1 MYFDEIIGHQHLK
14 KQLLKSLRRGR
25 VPHAQ
30 LFVAP
35 SGTGAL
41 PLALAYAHQ
50 LLCFSEI
57 DGEWIENKTASLKF
71 DKLIHPDLHFAFP
84 VAITEKVK
92 TKPVSDLFIEE
103 WRQFVLENPYRNL
116 FEWIQYLGVEKKQ
129 GQIGVDDAQNI
140 IKKLSLKAYEGQFK
154 VLIIWMVE
162 KMNNSASNKLLK
174 LIEEPPK
181 NTVLL
186 LITENE
192 DQLLKTILSRCQI
205 LRFLP
210 LPEAV
215 ISEALQSKFTKSPQ
229 EAHQIAVQA
238 QGSWNKACQLL
249 TLDSNDE
256 IFEKWFITWVRAA
269 FKAKGNASVIAELID
284 WSNNISGTGR
294 ETQKEFLDYCL
305 SFFRQALMQNYN
317 AESLVYLQ
325 PKTNGFTLQ
334 KFAPF
339 VNASNISEITEAIE
353 TALYHIER
361 NANAKIVLLDLS
373 IKLTRFLHQ
382 NEKV

>member
-1 MYFDEIIGHQHLK
+1 MYFDEIIGHQYLK
-14 KQLLKSLRRGR
+14 KQLFESLRRGR

-50 LLCFSEI
+50 LLCFSDK

-71 DKLIHPDLHFAFP
+71 NKLIHPDLHFAFP
-84 VAITEKVK
+84 VAISEKVK
-92 TKPVSDLFIEE
+92 TKPVSDLFIGE
-103 WRQFVLENPYRNL
+103 WRQFVLENPYRSL
-116 FEWIQYLGVEKKQ
+116 FEWLQNLGVENKQ
-129 GQIGVDDAQNI
+129 GQIGVDDAQSI
-140 IKKLSLKAYEGQFK
+140 LKKMSLKAYEGQFK
-154 VLIIWMVE
+154 VLIIWMAE
-162 KMNNSASNKLLK
+162 KMNNSAANKLLK

-186 LITENE
+186 LIAESE
-192 DQLLKTILSRCQI
+192 EQLLKTITSRCQI

-215 ISEALQSKFTKSPQ
+215 ISEALQSKFQKSPQ
-229 EAHQIAVQA
+229 EAYQIAIQA

-249 TLDSNDE
+249 TCDSVDE
-256 IFEKWFITWVRAA
+256 TFEKWFVIWVRAA
-269 FKAKGNASVIAELID
+269 FNAKGNAAIIAELID
-284 WSNNISGTGR
+284 WSNNIAGTGR
-294 ETQKEFLDYCL
+294 ETQKQFLEYCL
-305 SFFRQALMQNYN
+305 SFFRQALLKNYN
-317 AESLVYLQ
+317 ADSLVYLQ

-339 VNASNISEITEAIE
+339 VNASNILEITEAIE

-361 NANAKIVLLDLS
+361 NVNAKIALLDLS

-382 NEKV
+382 KEKV

>member
-14 KQLLKSLRRGR
+14 KQLLESLRRGR

-50 LLCFSEI
+50 LLCFSEK

-71 DKLIHPDLHFAFP
+71 NKLIHPDLHFAFP

-92 TKPVSDLFIEE
+92 KNPVSDLFMDE

-154 VLIIWMVE
+154 VLIIWMAE

-215 ISEALQSKFTKSPQ
+215 ISEALQTKFNKSPQ
-229 EAHQIAVQA
+229 EAHKIAVQA

-249 TLDSNDE
+249 TLDSNDGT
-256 IFEKWFITWVRAA
+256 FEKWFVSWVRAA
-269 FKAKGNASVIAELID
+269 FKAKGNAAVITELIE
-284 WSNNISGTGR
+284 WSNNIASTGR
-294 ETQKEFLDYCL
+294 ETQKQFLDYCL
-305 SFFRQALMQNYN
+305 SFFRQALLQNYN

-325 PKTNGFTLQ
+325 PKTANFSIK

-339 VNASNISEITEAIE
+339 VNASNISDITDAIE
-353 TALYHIER
+353 MAMYHIER

-382 NEKV
+382 KENV

>member
-1 MYFDEIIGHQHLK
+1 MYFDEIIGHEHLK
-14 KQLLKSLRRGR
+14 KQLLESLRNGR

-35 SGTGAL
+35 SGSGAL
-41 PLALAYAHQ
+41 PLALAYARQ
-50 LLCFSEI
+50 LLCFFEKE
-57 DGEWIENKTASLKF
+57 GVWIENPTASLKF
-71 DKLIHPDLHFAFP
+71 SKLAHPDLHFAFP
-84 VAITEKVK
+84 VATTEKVK
-92 TKPVSDLFIEE
+92 KNPVSDLFMDE
-103 WRQFVLENPYRNL
+103 WRQFLSENPYRNL

-129 GQIGVDDAQNI
+129 GQIGVEEAQI
-140 IKKLSLKAYEGQFK
+140 ILKKLSLKAYEGQFK
-154 VLIIWMVE
+154 VLIIWMAE
-162 KMNNSASNKLLK
+162 KMNNATANKLLK

-186 LITENE
+186 LIAENE

-215 ISEALQSKFTKSPQ
+215 IDNALQTKFHKTPQ

-238 QGSWNKACQLL
+238 QGSWNKACQLA
-249 TLDSNDE
+249 TLDAQDE
-256 IFEKWFITWVRAA
+256 GFEQWFVTWVRAA
-269 FKAKGNASVIAELID
+269 FKAKGNATVIAELID
-284 WSNNISGTGR
+284 WSATIAATGR
-294 ETQKEFLDYCL
+294 ETQKQFLDYCL
-305 SFFRQALMQNYN
+305 AFFRQALLQNYK

-325 PKTNGFTLQ
+325 PTTANFSIK

-339 VNASNISEITEAIE
+339 VNQSNILEIAEAIE
-353 TALYHIER
+353 TAQFHIER

-382 NEKV
+382 K